1 MEKSSIYRTLQIA
14 SVVAIYVMT
23 SIWASTAHV
32 DMLSD
37 TLTSINSLL
46 VILAI
51 VTILPYVCFKALGK
65 LTTPPASRNIN
76 DSFDDALDDLLEV
89 NNSAIATEKIKKE
102 IKTMQYR
109 GTRYKPEK
117 YEPEKYK
124 PESLPDQ
131 TIEVS
136 DKSQPVIK
144 YRGVEIED
152 SADKASQDV
161 TDSFSTARKAQ
172 KSALP
177 KERMKYRGS
186 YLD

>member
-65 LTTPPASRNIN
+65 LTTPPASRNID
-76 DSFDDALDDLLEV
+76 DSFDDLLEV

-161 TDSFSTARKAQ
+161 TDSFSTARKSQ

>member
-65 LTTPPASRNIN
+65 LTTPPASRNID
-76 DSFDDALDDLLEV
+76 DSFDDLLEV

-124 PESLPDQ
+124 PESLPDE
-131 TIEVS
+131 TIEIN

-161 TDSFSTARKAQ
+161 TDSFSTARKSQ

-186 YLD
+186 YVD

>member
-14 SVVAIYVMT
+14 SVVVVYVVI

-32 DMLSD
+32 DMISD

-51 VTILPYVCFKALGK
+51 VIIFPYVCFQVFSK
-65 LTTPPASRNIN
+65 LTTPPASRNI
-76 DSFDDALDDLLEV
+76 DDPLDDLLEV
-89 NNSAIATEKIKKE
+89 NNSAIATEKIKEE

-109 GTRYKPEK
+109 GTRYKSEK
-117 YEPEKYK
+117 YEPE
-124 PESLPDQ
+124 SLPDE
-131 TIEVS
+131 TIEIS
-136 DKSQPVIK
+136 KKSQPVIK
-144 YRGVEIED
+144 YRGVAIKD
-152 SADKASQDV
+152 SADSAAQDV
-161 TDSFSTARKAQ
+161 TDSFSTARKSQ

-177 KERMKYRGS
+177 KKRMKYRGS

>member
-14 SVVAIYVMT
+14 SVVSVYVLT

-32 DMLSD
+32 DILSEM
-37 TLTSINSLL
+37 LTSINSLL

-51 VTILPYVCFKALGK
+51 VTIFPYVCFKVFGK
-65 LTTPPASRNIN
+65 LTTPPASRNI
-76 DSFDDALDDLLEV
+76 DDLLEV
-89 NNSAIATEKIKKE
+89 NNSAIATENIQPE

-117 YEPEKYK
+117 YEPE
-124 PESLPDQ
+124 SLTDE
-131 TIEVS
+131 TIETS
-136 DKSQPVIK
+136 KKSQSVIK
-144 YRGVEIED
+144 YRGVAIKD
-152 SADKASQDV
+152 NADGAAQEV
-161 TDSFSTARKAQ
+161 TDSFPTARKSQ

>member
-14 SVVAIYVMT
+14 SVVATYVMT
-23 SIWASTAHV
+23 SIWASAAHV

-65 LTTPPASRNIN
+65 LTTPPASRNID
-76 DSFDDALDDLLEV
+76 DSFDDLLEV

-117 YEPEKYK
+117 YK
-124 PESLPDQ
+124 PESLPDE
-131 TIEVS
+131 TIEIS

-152 SADKASQDV
+152 SADRASQDV
-161 TDSFSTARKAQ
+161 TDSFSTARKSQ

-186 YLD
+186 YVD